1 MIKYISIFR
10 LKPGYDPEESYQLW
24 IKEHVPYVKKMM
36 HPELKGYVTGRVIHN
51 MTQGEEF
58 YGTVQLSYTTLDDAN
73 RAWNRLRANPPDE
86 FMNRITD
93 IRRVMI
99 EERDMMSEG

>member
-10 LKPGYDPEESYQLW
+10 LKPGFDSEESYKLW
-24 IKEHVPYVKKMM
+24 IEEHVPYVKKIM
-36 HPELKGYVTGRVIHN
+36 HPELKGYVTGRVIHT

-58 YGTVQLSYTTLDDAN
+58 YGTVQLSYSTLDDAT
-73 RAWNRLRANPPDE
+73 RAWDRLRANPPDE

-93 IRRVMI
+93 VRRVII
-99 EERDMMSEG
+99 EEKDMMS